1 MRLGALLG
9 PVTAPDRPGWLPEQ
23 AARLEGEGFDSLWAV
38 QTVGRGFMFPDPF
51 LALAA
56 AAATTSKA
64 ELGTAIVQAPLYHPA
79 DLAHRVFSLH
89 QLCGDRLILGLGA
102 GSTREDFQAFG
113 RDYEDRFERFRDTLT
128 ALRDIFQQ
136 GQDGTLTPWPCVA
149 GGPRLFLGAW
159 QKGMRRAARE
169 FDGWIASAAY
179 RTPDQVVAALAEYRA
194 NGGARAVVSSI
205 QVRADTDLG
214 ELKALLARFEDAGF
228 DDAVVF
234 LLPGAP
240 SPEAIRKL
248 VA

>member
-1 MRLGALLG
+1 MKLGALLG
-9 PVTAPDRPGWLPEQ
+9 PITAPDNPGWLSEQ
-23 AARLEGEGFDSLWAV
+23 AARLEGEGFESLWTV
-38 QTVGRGFMFPDPF
+38 QTAGRGFMFPDPF
-51 LALAA
+51 LALASA
-56 AAATTSKA
+56 AASTAA
-64 ELGTAIVQAPLYHPA
+64 IELGTAIVQAPLYHPA

-89 QLCGDRLILGLGA
+89 QICGNRLILGLGA

-113 RDYEDRFERFRDTLT
+113 RDYDRRFDQFRSTLT

-136 GQDGTLTPWPCVA
+136 GENGVLTPWPCVA
-149 GGPRLFLGAW
+149 RGPRLFLGAW

-179 RTPDQVVAALAEYRA
+179 RTPDEVVAAHAEYRA

-205 QVRADTDLG
+205 QVGARADLG
-214 ELKALLARFEDAGF
+214 ELKALLGRFAEAGF

-240 SPEAIRKL
+240 PPEAIRKL
-248 VA
+248 VG